1 MPSPYGIPLHFSMP
15 HSERKKG
22 YRPTVLIVLD
32 GWGIAIPSQAN
43 GITQAKTL
51 FFDSLITAYP
61 TVTLQASGE
70 ATGLPWGEVGNSE
83 VGHMSIGAGRI
94 VYQELSRI
102 TQAISN
108 RTFFSNDILL
118 EAMGRS
124 VKKGKTLH
132 LIGMASPGG
141 VHSHIE
147 HLYALLELA
156 FKQDVSNV
164 AIHVI
169 LDGRDT
175 PYASGLQGIQSLQ
188 KKIEGTRAYIASI
201 SGRFYAMDRDN
212 HWDREEKA
220 YKAIAEGVSDRTA
233 EDPLEALEH
242 SYAEKIYD
250 EEFYPTVITKKG
262 KSLATVRDGDSLIF
276 FNIRADRA
284 RQLTRLFV
292 DQSFDKVARS
302 YIKNLFFVT
311 MTEYEKNLP
320 VHVAFPK
327 QVINNCLAEVV
338 SSAGLKQLHIAE
350 TEKYAHITY
359 FLNDGREEPFLGE
372 RRIMISSPSIDSY
385 DKKPEMSAHEITK
398 EVVKALDSGE
408 FDFIA
413 VNFANA
419 DMVGHTGSL
428 KATIKAIETLDYCM
442 KQIVQVAL
450 LKNGAVLITA
460 DHGNAEEILN
470 LQTGSIDKEHSNNP
484 VPCII
489 IAKELEGTSAT
500 PIDIATHDLSVLE
513 PSGLLSDVAPT
524 ILDLLNIPKPTD
536 MTGNSIINLA

>member
-1 MPSPYGIPLHFSMP
+1 MSTI
-15 HSERKKG
+15 EKKEG

-32 GWGIAIPSQAN
+32 GWGVAIPSQAN
-43 GITQAKTL
+43 GITQAKTP
-51 FFDSLITAYP
+51 FFDSLITTYP

-102 TQAISN
+102 TQSISN
-108 RTFFSNDILL
+108 RTFFSNEVLL
-118 EAMGRS
+118 EAMGRAA
-124 VKKGKTLH
+124 KKGKTLH

-156 FKQDVSNV
+156 SKQEVPNI

-175 PYASGLQGIQSLQ
+175 PYSNGLHSIQSLQ
-188 KKIEGTRAYIASI
+188 EKLGGTKAYIASM

-220 YKAIAEGVSDRTA
+220 YRAIAEGTSDRTA
-233 EDPLEALEH
+233 ENPIEALER
-242 SYAEKIYD
+242 SYEEKIYD

-262 KSLATVRDGDSLIF
+262 KPLALVHDGDSLIF

-292 DQSFDKVARS
+292 DQSFDRVERTC
-302 YIKNLFFVT
+302 IQDLFFVT
-311 MTEYEKNLP
+311 MTEYEKSLP
-320 VHVAFPK
+320 VHIAFPK
-327 QVINNCLAEVV
+327 QMIKNCLAEVI
-338 SSAGLKQLHIAE
+338 SSAGFKQLHVAE

-359 FLNDGREEPFLGE
+359 FLNDGREEPFPGE
-372 RRIMISSPSIDSY
+372 KRIMVPSPSVDSY

-398 EVVKALDSGE
+398 EVLKTIDNGE

-413 VNFANA
+413 INFANA

-428 KATIKAIETLDYCM
+428 KATMKAIETLDYTM
-442 KQIVQVAL
+442 KQIVQVTL
-450 LKNGAVLITA
+450 LKHGAVLITA

-489 IAKELEGTSAT
+489 IAKELEGTSAA
-500 PIDIATHDLSVLE
+500 PVDIATYDLSVLE

-524 ILDLLNIPKPTD
+524 ILDLLGVPKPPD
-536 MTGNSIINLA
+536 MTGNSILNI